1 MTKKEWQDLYNRLDD
16 CHREFLMNY
25 PTYQNGKNKA
35 IRKAAEYKVD
45 SAIDTATRILKQ
57 HWDVFGLLA
66 GENATPFDRSIVWD
80 EFRLPQWLGN
90 DMGDLLRAM
99 KEKINTL
106 QE

>member
-45 SAIDTATRILKQ
+45 SAIDCK
-57 HWDVFGLLA
+57 
-66 GENATPFDRSIVWD
+66 
-80 EFRLPQWLGN
+80 FRLY
-90 DMGDLLRAM
+90 
-99 KEKINTL
+99 
-106 QE
+106 